1 VTGATTDSDI
11 AARAALEARLLGKRA
26 GQKAKSGI
34 DPVARGGALAL
45 SPAQHRIWFFDQ
57 LVEDRSTNNIV
68 EAERILGSLSTE
80 ALARAVDVVVARHE
94 PLRWRFAVEAGVPRT
109 VPAER
114 VPALVVRQVAGTKA
128 ADRDEIGRTLAD
140 EVAARPFDLTAEAP
154 FRAELFVFAPD
165 DAVFVHVI
173 HHIAGDEWSVRVL
186 QEELAAAYAATI
198 DGRAPDLPPLA
209 VQYADYAAWQNAG
222 LAEGRWAEAEAHY
235 LRLLADAPTSV
246 ALPFAGPP
254 RGDLRRGT
262 ALRTVTTLDP
272 ATVARL
278 DGLGR
283 ERGATPFMTMLAA
296 TMAFLHRAGA
306 QEDLAIS
313 SLTAGRARPELDG
326 LVGMFTNN
334 VVLRTVLRGEEDF
347 AAVLDSVREQVLRAI
362 AHQDYPFD
370 ALMRR
375 LRPAGGAIPFGSV
388 MFTHRHAFPSALGG
402 TAESHQ
408 LGVGEGSAK
417 FDLWVSVID
426 KGPERILR
434 LVADGARY
442 GETDLAELTAA
453 FTGFL
458 GTVAEAPDSP
468 LAALL
473 GPLRHAAGD
482 APPVADHAAPSLPD
496 TERRVAEIWREV
508 LRSEPSGH
516 DVSFFDA
523 GGDSLLLM
531 QFVHRVAEAFAMDL
545 PMIEVFVAPSV
556 RGIARL
562 IDAHGAHPVAV
573 PAPQGL
579 LVPLTRAEGT
589 ERPTFYIVSGAGGH
603 VLPFAS
609 VARRLEGRWWGVGL
623 LDPAFDESKE
633 TPESIGDV
641 AERLIE
647 GLKRARASGPFL
659 IAGYS
664 YGGFVALEMAR
675 RITAAGERAGVV
687 IIDTRLPAGSIT
699 KVLRRKL
706 EDLKSQIRSLVR
718 PAVIVEAP
726 HKALYDVRARR
737 ENARRQVMGK
747 NQRALVMRHR
757 FARGDVPVFVIRAHQ
772 SVREQDAPDY
782 GWGAVAQVVGVRG
795 TDGDHLNLFKGEH
808 EDGFV
813 QALDEALTQLA
824 AELNASRA
832 RDAEATC
839 RSGAS
844 GG

>member
-1 VTGATTDSDI
+1 MDGGL
-11 AARAALEARLLGKRA
+11 AARAALEARLLGKR
-26 GQKAKSGI
+26 GGLKAKGGI
-34 DPVARGGALAL
+34 EPVAREGALAL

-68 EAERILGSLSTE
+68 EAERILGRLSTE
-80 ALARAVDVVVARHE
+80 ALARAVDTVVARHE

-114 VPALVVRQVAGTKA
+114 IPALVVRHVAGTKA
-128 ADRDEIGRTLAD
+128 ADRDEIARTLAG

-165 DAVFVHVI
+165 DSVFVHVI

-186 QEELAAAYAATI
+186 QEELAAAYAAAVE
-198 DGRAPDLPPLA
+198 GRAPDLPALR

-235 LRLLADAPTSV
+235 LRILEGAPTSL
-246 ALPFAGPP
+246 ALPFAGPA
-254 RGDLRRGT
+254 RADLRRGT
-262 ALRTVTTLDP
+262 ALRSVTTLDP

-278 DGLGR
+278 DALGR
-283 ERGATPFMTMLAA
+283 ARGATPFMTMLAA

-334 VVLRTVLRGEEDF
+334 VVLRTGLQQEETF
-347 AAVLDSVREQVLRAI
+347 AGFLDPVREQVLRAI
-362 AHQDYPFD
+362 AYQDYPFD

-375 LRPAGGAIPFGSV
+375 LRPSGGAIPFGSV
-388 MFTHRHAFPSALGG
+388 MFTHRHAFPSAVGG
-402 TAESHQ
+402 TAESRP
-408 LGVGEGSAK
+408 VASDEGDAK
-417 FDLWVSVID
+417 FDLWFSVID
-426 KGPERILR
+426 QGPQRILR
-434 LVADGARY
+434 LVADSARY
-442 GETDLAELTAA
+442 REEDLAELSAA

-458 GTVAEAPDSP
+458 EAVAEAPHAP
-468 LAALL
+468 LASLI
-473 GPLRHAAGD
+473 GPVRHAPRTEARETD
-482 APPVADHAAPSLPD
+482 RPAPSRETA
-496 TERRVAEIWREV
+496 TEQRLVQVWRDV
-508 LRSEPSGH
+508 LRADPPDP

-531 QFVHRVAEAFAMDL
+531 QFVHRISEEFGVDL
-545 PMIEVFVAPSV
+545 PMIEVFVAPSI
-556 RGIARL
+556 RGVARL
-562 IDAHGAHPVAV
+562 IDRHGADPIAV

-579 LVPLTRAEGT
+579 LVPLTREADND
-589 ERPTFYIVSGAGGH
+589 RPTFYIVSGAGGH

-609 VARRLEGRWWGVGL
+609 VARRLEGQWWGVGL
-623 LDPAFDESKE
+623 LDPAFDETKE

-647 GLKRARASGPFL
+647 GLRRARASGPFL

-675 RITAAGERAGVV
+675 RFTAAGERAGVV

-706 EDLKSQIRSLVR
+706 EDLKSQLRSLVR
-718 PAVIVEAP
+718 PTVTVEAP
-726 HKALYDVRARR
+726 QEALYDVRARH
-737 ENARRQVMGK
+737 ENARRRVMGK

-757 FARGDVPVFVIRAHQ
+757 FARADVPVFVIRAHQ

-813 QALDEALTQLA
+813 QALDEALTRLA
-824 AELNASRA
+824 AELNASP
-832 RDAEATC
+832 
-839 RSGAS
+839 
-844 GG
+844 